1 MRALPRR
8 TAAFAVM
15 ASLLGA
21 ACTTPPESPDFPVP
35 RYTEQPP
42 IKLDVADIRV
52 QQSYEPPLK
61 APNVEHLVPLRP
73 ADAARQWAQ
82 DRLQAV
88 GETGTATLDIVD
100 AAVTQTGVET
110 QGGIGGWLTTEPE
123 ARYTASMEL
132 AMRIE
137 RPSDSGSA
145 RVRGVRG
152 TGVLEGSSIHER
164 EKVVYRLVKNLM
176 DDLDGQMQSTL
187 SESLAKYVAE

>member
-1 MRALPRR
+1 MRAPTRWIAALAV
-8 TAAFAVM
+8 TAGFLA
-15 ASLLGA
+15 A

-35 RYTEQPP
+35 RYTEKPP

-82 DRLQAV
+82 DRLEAV

-100 AAVTQTGVET
+100 ASVTQKGVET
-110 QGGIGGWLTTEPE
+110 EGGIGGWLTTEPE

-137 RPSDSGSA
+137 RPTDSGSA

-176 DDLDGQMQSTL
+176 DDLDGQMQTTL
-187 SESLAKYVAE
+187 TDSLGTYVVK

>member
-8 TAAFAVM
+8 TAALAVM
-15 ASLLGA
+15 ASLLAA
-21 ACTTPPESPDFPVP
+21 ACSTPPESPDFPVP

-42 IKLDVADIRV
+42 IKLDVAEVRV
-52 QQSYEPPLK
+52 KQSYEPPLK

-73 ADAARQWAQ
+73 ADAARQWAK
-82 DRLQAV
+82 DRLEAV

-100 AAVTQTGVET
+100 ASVTREGVET
-110 QGGIGGWLTTEPE
+110 EGGIGGWLTTEPD

-137 RPSDSGSA
+137 RPADSGSA

-164 EKVVYRLVKNLM
+164 EKVVYRLVKKLM
-176 DDLDGQMQSTL
+176 NDLDEQMATTL
-187 SESLAKYVAE
+187 TDSLGRYVVE